1 MCKAGVPGGEA
12 AAKGVVSFLNYG
24 LCAGQS
30 ILAQADYAAL
40 PAAILSK
47 SKEAVTGLQC
57 NGSAIK
63 G

>member
-1 MCKAGVPGGEA
+1 
-12 AAKGVVSFLNYG
+12 VSFLNYG
-24 LCAGQS
+24 LGSGQS

-40 PAAILSK
+40 PAAILAK

-57 NGSAIK
+57 NGAPIS

>member
-1 MCKAGVPGGEA
+1 
-12 AAKGVVSFLNYG
+12 VSFLNYG